1 MTQRH
6 IKSRATAMRALFDSL
21 DEIDSI

>member
-6 IKSRATAMRALFDSL
+6 IKSRGTAMRALFDSL